1 MLVAVFLRKVEY
13 FAGVIFLTTNLIH
26 MIGESHAYPAFSP
39 VSVLVGAINTCPQ
52 IRHLFPE

>member
-26 MIGESHAYPAFSP
+26 MIGKSHRYPR
-39 VSVLVGAINTCPQ
+39 VLPSQSLCW
-52 IRHLFPE
+52 PE

>member
-1 MLVAVFLRKVEY
+1 MLVAVFLRKIEY

-26 MIGESHAYPAFSP
+26 MIGELHTYPAFSP
-39 VSVLVGAINTCPQ
+39 VSLLIGAINTRAQ